1 MVSGLFS
8 QLISMGLTASWVI
21 LVVLVVRLLFQRL
34 RLPKKYS
41 YYLWAVPALRLLCPV
56 SVSSAFSL
64 FNIDF
69 IGRMAAG
76 IVAAVERLSSG
87 GSAAGSVEGTGA
99 GLASGAQGMAQG
111 AGAAA
116 NAWNTANVWNAGGT
130 AAAAAAGS
138 GAAGTVTGTASGGA
152 ASGMDLVQQI
162 LDSITGGNVS
172 AADLL
177 RIASW
182 IWLAG
187 LAAILLYSLFC
198 WLRLKRTV
206 HMAVRLQENVY
217 ECGNI
222 SSPFVLGLLRP
233 RIYLPFRLSEQERA
247 YIIHHEAFHIRRKD
261 IYIKSMAFFL
271 AAVYW
276 FHPFVWLAFFCMG
289 RDMEMSCDEH
299 VLMEMGSG
307 IKKDYSLSLLSFASN
322 RRLHPA
328 GPLSF
333 GEKDAKS
340 RVKNVLGFR
349 KPGVWA
355 AVAGTLMILVIAAV
369 CLTNGTGGTQGA
381 GTDGGGINDTGINGA
396 GINGTQEDAG
406 TPETAGAVNRTQD
419 GQPESSTSQEE
430 SREGE
435 EMPDIYEVM
444 SRVWVNCWK
453 SRRMLSFGDAVPEDG
468 DYLVRLAATE
478 DGLYE
483 AYGCVS
489 PEYGSRGIYMN
500 FRLGGIDNINEVDVE
515 WVNLYDG
522 PKLAAAD
529 YDGDGRDEA
538 ALAFLAGSGTGLYL
552 EKLLVFET
560 YDTAHME
567 PYELSG
573 EKLAEEIG
581 RLLEHRVDTAEKTVD
596 IIDRETGKVIL
607 SGLSYQLE
615 DHEDAGFEGV
625 SYDSQRRYAVGDQI
639 YLYVG
644 VGILNNKYPEPDY
657 PGKDV
662 AFRVIYEDPE
672 TAGKDCF
679 RLADPAEGAFG
690 VNAEASGEET
700 AGFDVQEVLVPV
712 EQVADIRVTNGNTG
726 TVFMVGSQEE
736 KKQIL
741 EAYAA
746 LDIRSEEELEQRI
759 GYSYR
764 IQLLDADGNVLQTVT
779 PYKDAVTLDGE
790 IYDGSM
796 NQTTTAL
803 LLAVSAAR
811 EG

>member
-76 IVAAVERLSSG
+76 IAAAAERLAAG
-87 GSAAGSVEGTGA
+87 GSAAKAVENAG
-99 GLASGAQGMAQG
+99 GLASGVQAMAQG
-111 AGAAA
+111 ANAMDTAGAAA
-116 NAWNTANVWNAGGT
+116 TAVA
-130 AAAAAAGS
+130 S
-138 GAAGTVTGTASGGA
+138 GAAGAAGNAAGHVSDGA
-152 ASGMDLVQQI
+152 AAGMGMVQKF
-162 LDSITGGNVS
+162 LEGITGESVG
-172 AADLL
+172 AAGLL
-177 RIASW
+177 RATSW

-187 LAAILLYSLFC
+187 LAVILLYSLFC
-198 WLRLKRTV
+198 WLRLRRTV
-206 HMAVRLQENVY
+206 HMAVRLRENVY

-222 SSPFVLGLLRP
+222 SSPFVLGMLRP
-233 RIYLPFRLSEQERA
+233 RIYLPFRLSEQERE
-247 YIIHHEAFHIRRKD
+247 YIIRHEEFHIRRKD
-261 IYIKSMAFFL
+261 IYVKTLAFFL
-271 AAVYW
+271 ATVYW
-276 FHPFVWLAFFCMG
+276 FHPFVWIAFFCMG

-299 VLMEMGSG
+299 VLVKMGSG
-307 IKKDYSLSLLSFASN
+307 IKKEYSLSLLSFASN

-349 KPGVWA
+349 KPGIWA
-355 AVAGTLMILVIAAV
+355 AVAGTLIILVIAVV
-369 CLTNGTGGTQGA
+369 CLTNGTGGTDGA
-381 GTDGGGINDTGINGA
+381 DMA

-406 TPETAGAVNRTQD
+406 TPETAGAVNHTQD

-607 SGLSYQLE
+607 GGLSYQLE

-746 LDIRSEEELEQRI
+746 LDIRPEEELEQRI

>member
-1 MVSGLFS
+1 MASGLFS
-8 QLISMGLTASWVI
+8 QLISMGMTASWVI
-21 LVVLVVRLLFQRL
+21 LVVLAVRLLFQRL

-41 YYLWAVPALRLLCPV
+41 YYLWAVPALRLICPV

-64 FNIDF
+64 FNVDF
-69 IGRMAAG
+69 IGQKAAG
-76 IVAAVERLSSG
+76 IAAAVEWLAAG
-87 GSAAGSVEGTGA
+87 GSAAGVAKRAGA

-111 AGAAA
+111 AGTAA
-116 NAWNTANVWNAGGT
+116 NALNAGGT
-130 AAAAAAGS
+130 VAAGTAGADIA
-138 GAAGTVTGTASGGA
+138 GAAGNA
-152 ASGMDLVQQI
+152 AGNIPAGMAEGMIQKV
-162 LDSITGGNVS
+162 LDGITGGSVS

-177 RIASW
+177 HIASW
-182 IWLAG
+182 VWLAG

-198 WLRLKRTV
+198 WLRLRRTV
-206 HMAVRLQENVY
+206 HMAVRLQDNVY

-222 SSPFVLGLLRP
+222 SSPFVLGLFGP
-233 RIYLPFRLSEQERA
+233 RIYLPFRLSERERE
-247 YIIHHEAFHIRRKD
+247 YIIRHEEFHIRRKD
-261 IYIKSMAFFL
+261 VYVKALAFFL

-299 VLMEMGSG
+299 VLVEMGSG
-307 IKKDYSLSLLSFASN
+307 IKKEYSLSLLSFASN

-340 RVKNVLGFR
+340 RVKNILGFR

-355 AVAGTLMILVIAAV
+355 AVGGTLMILVIAAV
-369 CLTNGTGGTQGA
+369 CLTNGTGGADGA
-381 GTDGGGINDTGINGA
+381 GTDKAEINGTEINSA
-396 GINGTQEDAG
+396 GINGTEETAG
-406 TPETAGAVNRTQD
+406 TPETAGTVNRTED
-419 GQPESSTSQEE
+419 GQPESSMSQEG
-430 SREGE
+430 SREDAVL
-435 EMPDIYEVM
+435 PDIHEVM
-444 SRVWVNCWK
+444 GRVFENCWK
-453 SRRMLSFGDAVPEDG
+453 SRRMLSFGDVVPEDG
-468 DYLVRLAATE
+468 DYMVRLAATE

-489 PEYGSRGIYMN
+489 PEYGYRGIYMN
-500 FRLGGIDNINEVDVE
+500 FRLDGMDNINEVDAE

-522 PKLAAAD
+522 PKLSAGD

-538 ALAFLAGSGTGLYL
+538 ALAFLVGSGTGLYL

-560 YDTAHME
+560 YDTAHMD

-573 EKLAEEIG
+573 EKLEEEIG
-581 RLLEHRVDTAEKTVD
+581 RLLDYRVDTAKKTVD
-596 IIDRETGKVIL
+596 ITERETGRVIVG
-607 SGLSYQLE
+607 GLSYKLE
-615 DHEDAGFEGV
+615 DNEDAGFGGV
-625 SYDSQRRYAVGDQI
+625 SYGSHIRYALGDQI
-639 YLYVG
+639 YLYAG
-644 VGILNNKYPEPDY
+644 VGIMNSVFPEPGY

-672 TAGKDCF
+672 IAGKDCF
-679 RLADPAEGAFG
+679 RLADPAEGVYG
-690 VNAEASGEET
+690 VNAEANGEEA
-700 AGFDVQEVLVPV
+700 AGFDVREVLVPV
-712 EQVADIRVTNGNTG
+712 EEVADIRVTNGNTG
-726 TVFMVGSQEE
+726 TVFMVGTQEE
-736 KKQIL
+736 KEQIL

-746 LDIRSEEELEQRI
+746 LDIRPEEALQQRI

-764 IQLLDADGNVLQTVT
+764 IQLLDADGNVLQNVT

-803 LLAVSAAR
+803 LLAESAAR